1 MAGFVEKRCRCRQV
15 VDSKVQACPACGAR
29 DFRWRARYR
38 GPDRRG
44 HSKTWARKSDAE
56 RWLAGQLAD
65 KSRGD
70 WTDPALGMVPF
81 AEWADRWLG
90 LQVDLKPKTQAGYE
104 SILRSHLVPA
114 FGRRPLASIQ
124 PEDVEQLVADLTAEG
139 MAPRTVRNV
148 YRTLSGIMRA
158 AVRSRRI
165 ASSPCLDVALPRPRK
180 SEIRPLTAE
189 EVAKLAAAVGED
201 YAPLIHVAAY
211 TGLRWGEIAALRV
224 GRVRILPGV
233 VDVIES
239 ASEVGGRVQ
248 FVAPKNGRTRSVRLP
263 RFVAEMLSPLVAG
276 KDPGELVFA
285 GPDGEVLRHARFY
298 TRVFLPAVKEAG
310 LGERVRFHDLRHTCA
325 ALLIAQGAH
334 PRAIM
339 ERLGHS
345 TIAVTMDVYGHLLP
359 SLDDELAAG
368 LEATYQAA
376 ADARASRM
384 RPEIAEVV
392 ALRP

>member
-1 MAGFVEKRCRCRQV
+1 
-15 VDSKVQACPACGAR
+15 
-29 DFRWRARYR
+29 
-38 GPDRRG
+38 
-44 HSKTWARKSDAE
+44 
-56 RWLAGQLAD
+56 
-65 KSRGD
+65 
-70 WTDPALGMVPF
+70 
-81 AEWADRWLG
+81 
-90 LQVDLKPKTQAGYE
+90 
-104 SILRSHLVPA
+104 
-114 FGRRPLASIQ
+114 
-124 PEDVEQLVADLTAEG
+124 